1 MSHRIEPATRP
12 LKRSPRKTT
21 LSALF
26 LLSLGIALALALGA
40 RSGLNARPKPG
51 AKKPVKLLGGVLLPG
66 NALRFD
72 ISWVDQATGR
82 YYLAEAGNAAVDV
95 IDAEND
101 LYLGRITGFH
111 GLGLPDDPC
120 GPIEGMGPNGVL
132 VTPNNQLWADD
143 AHGTVKVFDLNKAE
157 PPFTNVSP
165 IATISTGANC
175 RADEI
180 GFDPKD
186 HIIIVGNP
194 EEKPS
199 FASIISSDPPY
210 TVLGKVP
217 FEGARGFEQPL
228 WDPDLK
234 GGRMLATVPGMGE
247 TSKVVVFNL
256 KDPKNPTV
264 EATYPTGNCGSGLV
278 LGPSGHLLVGCGGGK
293 PLIVIDAATG
303 KILASV
309 EGTKGADEVWYNPGD
324 NNYYAPSGFGGNPTL
339 SVIDATTNKLLNNL
353 PAGPGSHSVAAYREN
368 SHIFVPIAIPT
379 AAAPADVCN
388 TMFGLPEKRGCIA
401 VYAHEN

>member
-1 MSHRIEPATRP
+1 MELRTKSAVNESLRRAN
-12 LKRSPRKTT
+12 
-21 LSALF
+21 LSVWLLGALVVA
-26 LLSLGIALALALGA
+26 LLLALN
-40 RSGLNARPKPG
+40 GLPSVAARPKPSP
-51 AKKPVKLLGGVLLPG
+51 KKPVKLLGGILLPG
-66 NALRFD
+66 NPLRFD

-120 GPIEGMGPNGVL
+120 GAIEGMGPNGIV

-157 PPFTNVSP
+157 PPFSNVMP

-186 HIIIVGNP
+186 HLIIVGNP
-194 EEKPS
+194 EEKPPY
-199 FASIISSDPPY
+199 ASIISSDPPY

-228 WDPDLK
+228 WDPELK

-256 KDPKNPTV
+256 KDPKSPSI
-264 EATYPTGNCGSGLV
+264 EATYPTANCGSGLV
-278 LGPSGHLLVGCGGGK
+278 LGPSQHLLVGCGGGK
-293 PLIVIDAATG
+293 PLIVIDALTG
-303 KILASV
+303 KMLASV

-324 NNYYAPSGFGGNPTL
+324 NSYYAPAGFGGMPTL
-339 SVIDATTNKLLNNL
+339 SVIDATTNKLVNTL

-368 SHIFVPIAIPT
+368 NRVFVPIAIPT
-379 AAAPADVCN
+379 NAAPTDVCN
-388 TMFGLPEKRGCIA
+388 VMFGFPEKRGCIA

>member
-1 MSHRIEPATRP
+1 MSQRIEPAARP
-12 LKRSPRKTT
+12 AKKSPRKTT

-26 LLSLGIALALALGA
+26 VLSLGVALLLGLGTRPGLSA
-40 RSGLNARPKPG
+40 RAKPA
-51 AKKPVKLLGGVLLPG
+51 AKKPVKLLGGILLPG
-66 NALRFD
+66 NPLRFD
-72 ISWVDQATGR
+72 ISWVDQARGR
-82 YYLAEAGNAAVDV
+82 YYLAESGNAAVDV

-111 GLGLPDDPC
+111 GLGLQDDPC

-157 PPFTNVSP
+157 PPFTNVTP

-186 HIIIVGNP
+186 HIVIVGNP
-194 EEKPS
+194 EEKPPY
-199 FASIISSDPPY
+199 ASIISSDPPY

-256 KDPKNPTV
+256 KDPKNPTI

-293 PLIVIDAATG
+293 PLIVIDATTG

-309 EGTKGADEVWYNPGD
+309 EGTKGADEVWYNAGD

-353 PAGPGSHSVAAYREN
+353 PAGPGVHSVAAYREN
-368 SHIFVPIAIPT
+368 NHIFVPIAIPT
-379 AAAPADVCN
+379 NAAPTDACN
-388 TMFGLPEKRGCIA
+388 TMFGFPEKRGCIA

>member
-1 MSHRIEPATRP
+1 MKLRT
-12 LKRSPRKTT
+12 K
-21 LSALF
+21 SAVNKSLRRANLF
-26 LLSLGIALALALGA
+26 AWLLGA
-40 RSGLNARPKPG
+40 LVVLLVFALNGLPRLAARPKPNP
-51 AKKPVKLLGGVLLPG
+51 KKPVKLLGGILLPG
-66 NALRFD
+66 NPLRFD

-120 GPIEGMGPNGVL
+120 GAIEGMGPNGIV

-157 PPFTNVSP
+157 PPFSRVMP

-186 HIIIVGNP
+186 HIVIVGNP
-194 EEKPS
+194 EEKPPY
-199 FASIISSDPPY
+199 ASIISSDPPY

-228 WDPDLK
+228 WDPELK

-256 KDPKNPTV
+256 KDPKSPSI

-278 LGPSGHLLVGCGGGK
+278 LGPAQHLLVGCGGGK
-293 PLIVIDAATG
+293 PLIVIDALTG
-303 KILASV
+303 KMLASV

-324 NNYYAPSGFGGNPTL
+324 NNYYAPAGFGGMPTL
-339 SVIDATTNKLLNNL
+339 SVIDASTNKLLNNL

-368 SHIFVPIAIPT
+368 NHVFVPIAIPT
-379 AAAPADVCN
+379 NAAPTDVCN
-388 TMFGLPEKRGCIA
+388 IMFGFPEKRGCIA

>member
-1 MSHRIEPATRP
+1 MKLRTKSAVNKSLRRAN
-12 LKRSPRKTT
+12 
-21 LSALF
+21 LSAG
-26 LLSLGIALALALGA
+26 LLGALVVALVLALN
-40 RSGLNARPKPG
+40 GLPSVAARPKPSP
-51 AKKPVKLLGGVLLPG
+51 KKPVKLLGGILLPG
-66 NALRFD
+66 NPLRFD
-72 ISWVDQATGR
+72 ISWVDQGTGR

-120 GPIEGMGPNGVL
+120 GAIEGMGPNGIV
-132 VTPNNQLWADD
+132 VTPNSQLWADD

-157 PPFTNVSP
+157 PPFSNVMP

-186 HIIIVGNP
+186 RLIIVGNP
-194 EEKPS
+194 EEKPPY
-199 FASIISSDPPY
+199 ASIISSDPPY

-228 WDPDLK
+228 WDPELK

-256 KDPKNPTV
+256 KDPKSPSI

-278 LGPSGHLLVGCGGGK
+278 LGPSQHLLVGCGGGK
-293 PLIVIDAATG
+293 PLIVIDALTG
-303 KILASV
+303 KMLAAV

-324 NNYYAPSGFGGNPTL
+324 NSYYAPAGFGGMPTL
-339 SVIDATTNKLLNNL
+339 SVIDASTNKLLNNL

-368 SHIFVPIAIPT
+368 NHVFVPIAIPT
-379 AAAPADVCN
+379 NAAPTDACN
-388 TMFGLPEKRGCIA
+388 TMFGFPEKRGCIA

>member
-1 MSHRIEPATRP
+1 MKLRT
-12 LKRSPRKTT
+12 K
-21 LSALF
+21 SAVNKSLRRANLF
-26 LLSLGIALALALGA
+26 AWLLGA
-40 RSGLNARPKPG
+40 LVVLLVFALHGLPRLAARPKPNL
-51 AKKPVKLLGGVLLPG
+51 KKPVKLLGGILLPG
-66 NALRFD
+66 NPLRFD

-120 GPIEGMGPNGVL
+120 GAIEGMGPNGIV

-157 PPFTNVSP
+157 PPFSRVMP

-186 HIIIVGNP
+186 HIVIVGNP
-194 EEKPS
+194 EEKPPY
-199 FASIISSDPPY
+199 ASIISSDPPY

-228 WDPDLK
+228 WDPELK
-234 GGRMLATVPGMGE
+234 GGRMLATVPGMGD

-256 KDPKNPTV
+256 KDPKSPSI

-278 LGPSGHLLVGCGGGK
+278 LGPAQHLLVGCGGGK
-293 PLIVIDAATG
+293 PLIVIDALTG
-303 KILASV
+303 KMLASV

-324 NNYYAPSGFGGNPTL
+324 NNYYAPAGFGGMPTL
-339 SVIDATTNKLLNNL
+339 SVIDASTNKLLNNL

-368 SHIFVPIAIPT
+368 NHVFVPIAIPT
-379 AAAPADVCN
+379 NAAPTDVCN
-388 TMFGLPEKRGCIA
+388 IMFGFPEKRGCIA

>member
-1 MSHRIEPATRP
+1 
-12 LKRSPRKTT
+12 
-21 LSALF
+21 
-26 LLSLGIALALALGA
+26 
-40 RSGLNARPKPG
+40 
-51 AKKPVKLLGGVLLPG
+51 
-66 NALRFD
+66 
-72 ISWVDQATGR
+72 
-82 YYLAEAGNAAVDV
+82 
-95 IDAEND
+95 
-101 LYLGRITGFH
+101 
-111 GLGLPDDPC
+111 
-120 GPIEGMGPNGVL
+120 MGPNGVV
-132 VTPNNQLWADD
+132 VTTNNQLWADD

-157 PPFTNVSP
+157 PPFTNVMP

-186 HIIIVGNP
+186 HLIIVGNP
-194 EEKPS
+194 EEKPPY
-199 FASIISSDPPY
+199 ASIISSDPPY

-228 WDPDLK
+228 WDPELK

-256 KDPKNPTV
+256 KDPKSPSI

-278 LGPSGHLLVGCGGGK
+278 LGPSQHLLVGCGGGK
-293 PLIVIDAATG
+293 PLIVIDALTG
-303 KILASV
+303 KMLAAV
-309 EGTKGADEVWYNPGD
+309 EGTKGADEVWYNAGD
-324 NNYYAPSGFGGNPTL
+324 NNYYAPAGFGGMPTL

-368 SHIFVPIAIPT
+368 NHVFVPIAIPT
-379 AAAPADVCN
+379 NAAPSDVCN
-388 TMFGLPEKRGCIA
+388 TMFGFPEKRGCIA